1 MFKDYMNEGWFALLK
16 AQIAAASLRQVAAE
30 LGYSGT
36 TLSLIVHGKYAGKT
50 DRVAAAVA
58 ARYETVAC
66 PYQGKTIPLHE
77 CRSTAQGKAPTH
89 NPMKMQQWLVCQ
101 KCPKR
106 CGQ

>member
-16 AQIAAASLRQVAAE
+16 ARIAAASLRQVAAE

-77 CRSTAQGKAPTH
+77 CRDTASGKVPTH
-89 NPMKMQQWLVCQ
+89 NPIKMQQWLACQ
-101 KCPKR
+101 KCAKR